1 MNLNPLNILFLIS
14 VLNVLTIYILA
25 LSIFL
30 STDSVPR
37 IVQGIAVM
45 ICVQETYICLE
56 LILISMESNNKIRC
70 SEVHT
75 LIYHLPF
82 ILQFQPAEAV
92 SIISALQMRTGS
104 K

>member
-1 MNLNPLNILFLIS
+1 MNLNPLNMLFLIS
-14 VLNVLTIYILA
+14 VLNVLTIYILV

-30 STDSVPR
+30 STNSVPR
-37 IVQGIAVM
+37 IVQGIMVM

-56 LILISMESNNKIRC
+56 LILISMDSNNKIRC
-70 SEVHT
+70 SEVRT
-75 LIYHLPF
+75 LIYRLPF
-82 ILQFQPAEAV
+82 ILQSPPAEAV